1 MKSLRSR
8 LLAIVAAC
16 TLAFSIC
23 VLGLISWSLVNAS
36 EQVNIDALEVQVK
49 VAGEIWDSAGGC
61 AGNGISPNLKILDN
75 AFFEDTGF
83 AFKIICDAHPALISS
98 YGFPELPLSN
108 KTMDVLN
115 DSQGEEWLVAS
126 KTIDGGT
133 LYLASAYEFGF
144 ANYVSDSRILQSML
158 LPILLALLFAA
169 YWVIG
174 RVLKPIT
181 QLLQTWKTQGA
192 GVKANTTPLEL
203 LELNDFVQNV
213 MRREQGTQSRNEELL
228 SSERRFTANAAH
240 ELLTPLAA
248 IKTEVQLQERTTN
261 DAKLKLWL
269 SSLNERV
276 NRATHTV
283 DQLITLARI
292 EPGNRSEKSTIVNL
306 SQSIYDIIEDLQ
318 EQVDR
323 KNVRIEQ
330 DYGQTSIVTGNAPL
344 ISIMLRNL
352 LTNAVK
358 YVPNGGDINISTRH
372 IDNNLNLTIQNSCKE
387 LPEYLTDHI
396 FDRFV
401 RGPHETETGSGL
413 GLAIVEKIAKSSNIK
428 LAVKVAESRK
438 SITVSVTWPE
448 HSYSK

>member
-16 TLAFSIC
+16 TLAFSAC
-23 VLGLISWSLVNAS
+23 VLGLISWSLANAS
-36 EQVNIDALEVQVK
+36 EQLNVDTLEVHVK
-49 VAGEIWDSAGGC
+49 VAGELWDSAGGC
-61 AGNGISPNLKILDN
+61 AGNGISPNLKTLDN
-75 AFFEDTGF
+75 AFLEDTGF
-83 AFKIICDAHPALISS
+83 AFKIICEGRPAPISS
-98 YGFPELPLSN
+98 YGFPDVTFSK

-115 DSQGEEWLVAS
+115 DSQNEEWLVGS
-126 KTIDGGT
+126 KTIDGGI

-144 ANYVSDSRILQSML
+144 ANYIRDSRILQSTL

-169 YWVIG
+169 YWMIG

-181 QLLQTWKTQGA
+181 QLAQTWKMQAGA
-192 GVKANTTPLEL
+192 VNAHKTPLEL

-213 MRREQGTQSRNEELL
+213 MRREQDTQSRNEDLL
-228 SSERRFTANAAH
+228 SNERRFTANAAH

-248 IKTEVQLQERTTN
+248 IKTEVQLRERTTN
-261 DAKLKLWL
+261 DATLKLWL

-306 SQSIYDIIEDLQ
+306 SKSIDDIIEDLQ

-330 DYGQTSIVTGNAPL
+330 DYDQRSIVTGNAPL
-344 ISIMLRNL
+344 ISIMLRNI
-352 LTNAVK
+352 LTNSVK

-413 GLAIVEKIAKSSNIK
+413 GLAIVQKIAKTSNID
-428 LAVKVAESRK
+428 LGVNVADNRK
-438 SITVSVTWPE
+438 SITISLMWPE
-448 HSYSK
+448 